1 MLRMEMLVTFTNQ
14 GYLKN
19 TRSHHQVKSAGG
31 NEGFLREVTV
41 KNVLKMY

>member
-19 TRSHHQVKSAGG
+19 TRSHQVKSAGG

-41 KNVLKMY
+41 KNVLKM